1 MGEYYPFNYSFHC
14 ECKILDINEQERNI
28 SYNLNT
34 KIGLGDLN
42 FLTKKLFLKK
52 YKKIVSSIIEED
64 DNIKSYK
71 ILRYEFV
78 MDLR

>member
-1 MGEYYPFNYSFHC
+1 MEEFYPFNYSFHC
-14 ECKILDINEQERNI
+14 ECKILDVNEQERNI

-42 FLTKKLFLKK
+42 FLTKNLLLRK
-52 YKKIVSSIIEED
+52 YKKIISSKIKED
-64 DNIKSYK
+64 DNIKKYE
-71 ILRYEFV
+71 ILRSEFV